1 MESVCSLRSLVSSD
15 EISLDH
21 NIDGVG
27 DKLRNDD
34 YDYHPEGIPST
45 IRHRSLSTCTTSQY
59 DRRHHTHHHRDHRD
73 HRHRRVS
80 SQRSISTEMAI
91 IASSSPEIKALTL
104 PITTTFELPEEIN
117 CSGLSSSSSPSPS
130 SSSSSASPSSNE
142 YHRHTTTAHYHQYRH
157 QRSIR
162 TCSLFPEDFD
172 CDSFSVSAKTK
183 NKLSPTISPAVLPI
197 DVDGVNNKE
206 EYRDQDNNHSTKN
219 RCERERE
226 HDDDQR
232 DSTFTK
238 LSNDNNEIDEL
249 TLYLERQNIGSSDS
263 IHSPTSLLH
272 KETSQLSSPTTIIP
286 DVAVHP
292 FKRGSSQQRPR
303 PSFLEQRSSLHRRI
317 SFDSLPEISEILDQ
331 PNSLPHDNEGYSY
344 HYLSSGTTTTIYH
357 DNSFTPNENNNDTK
371 LMTTIYY

>member
-21 NIDGVG
+21 NTGGVG
-27 DKLRNDD
+27 DEIRN

-45 IRHRSLSTCTTSQY
+45 IRHRSLNTCTTSQY
-59 DRRHHTHHHRDHRD
+59 DRRRHNHHHRH

-117 CSGLSSSSSPSPS
+117 CSGLSSSSS
-130 SSSSSASPSSNE
+130 SSASPSSNE
-142 YHRHTTTAHYHQYRH
+142 YHRHTTTTHHHQYRH
-157 QRSIR
+157 QRSIS

-183 NKLSPTISPAVLPI
+183 NKLSPTISPAVSPI

-206 EYRDQDNNHSTKN
+206 DYRDQDNYHPSMN
-219 RCERERE
+219 RCKRERE

-232 DSTFTK
+232 DGTLTK

-272 KETSQLSSPTTIIP
+272 KKTPQLSSPTTIIP
-286 DVAVHP
+286 DVTVHP

-317 SFDSLPEISEILDQ
+317 SFDSLPGISEIIDQ
-331 PNSLPHDNEGYSY
+331 PNLLPHGNEGYSY
-344 HYLSSGTTTTIYH
+344 HCFSSGTTTKNIHH

-371 LMTTIYY
+371 FMSTIYY

>member
-1 MESVCSLRSLVSSD
+1 MESVCSLKSLVSSD
-15 EISLDH
+15 EISFDH
-21 NIDGVG
+21 NIDGIG
-27 DKLRNDD
+27 DEIRNYD

-59 DRRHHTHHHRDHRD
+59 DRRRQNNSHH
-73 HRHRRVS
+73 HRHRRAP

-117 CSGLSSSSSPSPS
+117 CSGLSSSSS
-130 SSSSSASPSSNE
+130 SASPSSNE
-142 YHRHTTTAHYHQYRH
+142 YHRHTTTTHHHQHRH
-157 QRSIR
+157 QRSIS

-183 NKLSPTISPAVLPI
+183 NKLSPTISPAVSPI

-206 EYRDQDNNHSTKN
+206 EYRDQNNCHSTMN

-232 DSTFTK
+232 DGTLTK

-272 KETSQLSSPTTIIP
+272 KEPSQLSSPTTIIS
-286 DVAVHP
+286 DATIHP

-303 PSFLEQRSSLHRRI
+303 PSFLEQRSSIHRRI
-317 SFDSLPEISEILDQ
+317 SFDSLPEISEIIDQ
-331 PNSLPHDNEGYSY
+331 PNLLPHDSEGYSY
-344 HYLSSGTTTTIYH
+344 HYFSSGAKATIHH

>member
-21 NIDGVG
+21 TIDGVG

-45 IRHRSLSTCTTSQY
+45 IRHRSLSTCTT
-59 DRRHHTHHHRDHRD
+59 T
-73 HRHRRVS
+73 
-80 SQRSISTEMAI
+80 
-91 IASSSPEIKALTL
+91 
-104 PITTTFELPEEIN
+104 
-117 CSGLSSSSSPSPS
+117 
-130 SSSSSASPSSNE
+130 
-142 YHRHTTTAHYHQYRH
+142 
-157 QRSIR
+157 
-162 TCSLFPEDFD
+162 
-172 CDSFSVSAKTK
+172 
-183 NKLSPTISPAVLPI
+183 VLPI

-232 DSTFTK
+232 DSTLTK

-249 TLYLERQNIGSSDS
+249 TLYLERQNICSSDS

-357 DNSFTPNENNNDTK
+357 DNSFTPNESSNDTK